1 MTKTNQEDLQ
11 GKVRKELSALEL
23 IGIPGISTLRKK
35 PLQELDESEKQPTE
49 SIQTN
54 IPDTKSITTEERV
67 DIKSNYHKFDNDV
80 SDILASYQ
88 TPIEQVIY
96 HRLYRLSY
104 GYSKNTCQVGMGA
117 LAKACNISSS
127 EKTVRKAIEG
137 LIEKGHIAIVDEHN
151 NSKLG
156 TKYRIF
162 LPREINGIERR
173 TVVKNTV
180 VDSSTVKNTT
190 ALSTVVENAT
200 VNNTTVLNTTPTT
213 VNSTVVKNT
222 TVPSILMNKQSE
234 PTVVKNTVV
243 DFTGNIHLN
252 NLKDTLSLHKI
263 VTLFYKGIDQEK
275 ISKQKRERAKN
286 NIKEL
291 LSEGFTEEDII
302 FAVKWT
308 LENSKEKP
316 YDFSLIKDTIG
327 QAMAAKKEIE
337 TKEAKRIENE
347 RLKAQKEEDEKRTVE
362 IQEKIK
368 EHKENLN
375 KDQKSE
381 LREKAL
387 EEIRKTKGI
396 KEEFIT
402 ELFIEA
408 KENEI
413 IRKQL
418 DIETLE

>member
-23 IGIPGISTLRKK
+23 IGIPGISTLRNK
-35 PLQELDESEKQPTE
+35 PLQELNESEKQPTE
-49 SIQTN
+49 SIQNN
-54 IPDTKSITTEERV
+54 IPDTKSIQSDNVTKSITTEERA

-127 EKTVRKAIEG
+127 EKTVRKAIKG

-162 LPREINGIERR
+162 LPLEINGIESR
-173 TVVKNTV
+173 TIVKNTV
-180 VDSSTVKNTT
+180 VENT
-190 ALSTVVENAT
+190 T
-200 VNNTTVLNTTPTT
+200 VNNTTVFNTTRTT
-213 VNSTVVKNT
+213 VNPTVVKNT
-222 TVPSILMNKQSE
+222 TVPSMPMNKQST
-234 PTVVKNTVV
+234 PTVVNSTVV
-243 DFTGNIHLN
+243 DFTGNIYN
-252 NLKDTLSLHKI
+252 TIYNKDTLSLRAI
-263 VTLFYKGIDQEK
+263 ITSFYKGIGQEN
-275 ISKQKRERAKN
+275 ISKKKRERAEN

-291 LSEGFTEEDII
+291 EEEGFSLEDIA
-302 FAVKWT
+302 FVVKWT
-308 LENSKEKP
+308 IENSREKP

-337 TKEAKRIENE
+337 AKETKRIENE
-347 RLKAQKEEDEKRTVE
+347 RLKAQKEEDEKRIVE

-368 EHKENLN
+368 KHKEGLN
-375 KDQKSE
+375 EVQRLE
-381 LREKAL
+381 LRNEAL

-418 DIETLE
+418 GIQVSE